1 MSAVRAEG
9 LGRSFGY
16 RQAVRGVD
24 LSVAPGGRVA
34 LMGPNG
40 AGKTTLLRMLAGLLR
55 PDRGRVLIHGHDL
68 RSAPRRAR
76 AHIGYLGHEPLAYL
90 DLTVRQN
97 LELFADLSGAAS
109 GAVDASLERVG
120 LLARSL
126 DSARDLSRG
135 MLQRLSIA
143 RALISEPGVLLLDE
157 PGAGLDARGADL
169 LAEAVAAGGDERAA
183 VLVSHDPAEVIALA
197 QRALVMRAGQIVG
210 EIPLAGMTVAALA
223 EAYAEALT

>member
-1 MSAVRAEG
+1 MSAVRAED

-24 LSVAPGGRVA
+24 LAVSAGGRVA

-55 PDRGRVLIHGHDL
+55 PDGGRILIHGHDL
-68 RSAPRRAR
+68 RTAPRRAR

-97 LELFADLSGAAS
+97 LELFADLSGAPS
-109 GAVDASLERVG
+109 DAVDASLDRVG

-143 RALISEPGVLLLDE
+143 RALINDPAVLLLDE

-169 LAEAVAAGGDERAA
+169 LAEAVAGGGAERAA
-183 VLVSHDPAEVIALA
+183 VLVSHDPAEVVALA
-197 QRALVMRAGQIVG
+197 ERALVMRAGRVVG
-210 EIPLAGMTVAALA
+210 EIPLAGMTAADLA
-223 EAYAEALT
+223 DAYAEALR